1 MRQGRLI
8 VREGFIAALVR
19 QVIRRRA
26 VDLLRGAQREAE
38 HVAAYAADEDHPS
51 PAWMSPELTL
61 EERELADFHE
71 RTLVSLPD
79 TCRRAFS
86 MVRQDDA
93 SYDVVA
99 ETLGVSRSAVH
110 AHVVTAQRR
119 FRRKLAQ
126 IGIAAPASQRG
137 AA

>member
-1 MRQGRLI
+1 M
-8 VREGFIAALVR
+8 AP
-19 QVIRRRA
+19 
-26 VDLLRGAQREAE
+26 DLAF
-38 HVAAYAADEDHPS
+38 
-51 PAWMSPELTL
+51 
-61 EERELADFHE
+61 EERELEDFHE

-86 MVRQDDA
+86 MVRDA
-93 SYDVVA
+93 DAPYDVVA
-99 ETLGVSRSAVH
+99 EALGVSRSAVH

-126 IGIAAPASQRG
+126 IGIAAPVSQRG